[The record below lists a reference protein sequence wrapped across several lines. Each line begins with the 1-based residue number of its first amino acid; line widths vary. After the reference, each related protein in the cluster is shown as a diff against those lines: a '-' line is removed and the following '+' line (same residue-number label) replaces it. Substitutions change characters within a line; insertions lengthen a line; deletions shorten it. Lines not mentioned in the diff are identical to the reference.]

1 MEKVKLIGILFAG
14 ILVLGACSNSNN
26 ATEISKLKTEN
37 TKLKARNEKLNSQV
51 SEYEKNGASEKSESE
66 SSSNNSDS
74 SNSSSDSPSSDKTAS
89 INESVSFGANGKEA
103 IKLKVTK
110 VSSSQDSFPDY
121 MKSAPDFDTS
131 KMIAISIEYTNI
143 AYGNSYLPHAQYF
156 QAYTKDG
163 KTLERLDSQSGQDA
177 VADGRSGSTTI
188 YFKSTDQTSTL
199 NEIEMDFMS
208 NDNSGKLCTF
218 NLTVSH

>member
-26 ATEISKLKTEN
+26 ATEISKLKAEN
-37 TKLKARNEKLNSQV
+37 TKLKARNDKLNSQV
-51 SEYEKNGASEKSESE
+51 SEYEKNGDSGKSESE
-66 SSSNNSDS
+66 SNSKN
-74 SNSSSDSPSSDKTAS
+74 SNSKNNDKTAS
-89 INESVSFGANGKEA
+89 INESVSFGANGKEL

-110 VSSSQDSFPDY
+110 VSSSPDSFPDY
-121 MKSAPDFDTS
+121 MKSTTGFDTS
-131 KMIAISIEYTNI
+131 KMIAVSIEYTNI
-143 AYGNSYLPHAQYF
+143 AYGDSYLPYAQYF

-163 KTLERLDSQSGQDA
+163 KTLERSNSQNGQDA

-188 YFKSTDQTSTL
+188 FFQSTDQTSAL

-208 NDNSGKLCTF
+208 KDNSGKLCTF
-218 NLTVSH
+218 NLPVSH